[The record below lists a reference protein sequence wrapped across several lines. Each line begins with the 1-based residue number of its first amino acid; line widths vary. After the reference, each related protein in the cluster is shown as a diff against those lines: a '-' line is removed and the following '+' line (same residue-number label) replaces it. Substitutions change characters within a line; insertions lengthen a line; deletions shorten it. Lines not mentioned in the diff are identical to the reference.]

1 MVFQGL
7 EVKRMKPQLKDKD
20 VLTVQE
26 TIEHF
31 KLSHRKFYALL
42 KEEGL
47 PFVAFYYNGRR
58 LILRSEFMKYLAEHP
73 EIRRREPKW
82 QESRG

>member
-1 MVFQGL
+1 
-7 EVKRMKPQLKDKD
+7 MKPQLKDKD

-26 TIEHF
+26 AVEYF
-31 KLSHRKFYALL
+31 ELSRRKFYALL

-47 PFVAFYYNGRR
+47 PFVAFYYNKRR
-58 LILRSEFMKYLAEHP
+58 LILRTEFAKYLEEHP
-73 EIRRREPKW
+73 EIGRREPKW

>member
-1 MVFQGL
+1 
-7 EVKRMKPQLKDKD
+7 MKPQLKDKD

-26 TIEHF
+26 AVEYF
-31 KLSHRKFYALL
+31 ELSRRKFYALL

-47 PFVAFYYNGRR
+47 PFVAFYYNKRR
-58 LILRSEFMKYLAEHP
+58 LILRTEFVKYLEKHP

>member
-1 MVFQGL
+1 
-7 EVKRMKPQLKDKD
+7 MKPQLKNKD

-26 TIEHF
+26 AVEYF
-31 KLSHRKFYALL
+31 ELSRRKIYALL

-47 PFVAFYYNGRR
+47 PFVAFYYYKRR
-58 LILRSEFMKYLAEHP
+58 LILQTEFVKYLEEHP
-73 EIRRREPKW
+73 EIRRREAKW

>member
-1 MVFQGL
+1 
-7 EVKRMKPQLKDKD
+7 MKPQLKDKD

-26 TIEHF
+26 AVEYF
-31 KLSHRKFYALL
+31 ELSRRKFYALL
-42 KEEGL
+42 KEERL
-47 PFVAFYYNGRR
+47 PFVAFYYNKRR
-58 LILRSEFMKYLAEHP
+58 LILRAEFVMYLEEHP